1 MQITEDLQRSYRQQE
16 SELMD
21 AAGAYVGSY
30 LKAMQRIEPN
40 ASVAQIREA
49 TKVAI
54 EDSLNIFG
62 TQAAEL
68 AQGFFDQIA
77 KGEDLEVSSKT
88 YDVIDPELMDKKL
101 HYFAGKLVNG
111 DHFGFRKSVTDLTR
125 YYVKRTAFENVRR
138 NCQDNEIR
146 YARVPSGRETC
157 AFCFMLSSRGFVY
170 HSEKTARG
178 QSTHGMHQH
187 CDCIIV
193 PGVEG
198 VTKIEGYDPDLMYER
213 WKQCA
218 ETVGI
223 DPVAKSED
231 KRRAIMAELA
241 TRDWKWL
248 YSGKEPAITFA
259 SNSLKNEI
267 ESKRPEEIRTSE
279 RLKKHGIKPS
289 FIHDEEH
296 YHDSKTGLQQT
307 VGLSDY
313 ANKYEIKTLLSA
325 SKESSIDRHLRRTA
339 KKKRVDAVVFDNY
352 ENSGM
357 SDRDLVKYIQENT
370 RFNGRI
376 YILTHNEEL
385 KRIK

>member
-198 VTKIEGYDPDLMYER
+198 VTKIEGYDPDLMYKR

-218 ETVGI
+218 RAVGI
-223 DPVAKSED
+223 EADLYSFKNRSKIIEEVK
-231 KRRAIMAELA
+231 K
-241 TRDWKWL
+241 RDWKWL
-248 YSGKEPAITFA
+248 YSDKRDY
-259 SNSLKNEI
+259 S
-267 ESKRPEEIRTSE
+267 SKVTYIKPEEQLTDNEKKGIACLSSNGFSVIVNREDPKALANIDLSINGEPWEMKNIGDGSHSLNDRMRDAAHKWRKMGLDERKMKIVITSE
-279 RLKKHGIKPS
+279 GRTKNIEETTEEIHRRLKLGQEAL
-289 FIHDEEH
+289 FIDQRG
-296 YHDSKTGLQQT
+296 T
-307 VGLSDY
+307 
-313 ANKYEIKTLLSA
+313 I
-325 SKESSIDRHLRRTA
+325 IR
-339 KKKRVDAVVFDNY
+339 
-352 ENSGM
+352 
-357 SDRDLVKYIQENT
+357 IQ
-370 RFNGRI
+370 
-376 YILTHNEEL
+376 
-385 KRIK
+385 K

>member
-21 AAGAYVGSY
+21 AAGAYVESY

-198 VTKIEGYDPDLMYER
+198 VTKIEGYDPDLMYKR

-218 ETVGI
+218 RAVGI
-223 DPVAKSED
+223 EADLYSFKNRSKIIEEVK
-231 KRRAIMAELA
+231 K
-241 TRDWKWL
+241 RDWKWL
-248 YSGKEPAITFA
+248 YSDKRDY
-259 SNSLKNEI
+259 S
-267 ESKRPEEIRTSE
+267 SKVTYIKPEEQLTDNEKKGIACLSSNGFSVIVNREDPKALANIDLSINGEPWEMKNIGDGSHSLNDRMRDAAHKWRKMGLDERKMKIVITSE
-279 RLKKHGIKPS
+279 GRTKNIEETTEEIHRRLKLGQEAL
-289 FIHDEEH
+289 FIDQRG
-296 YHDSKTGLQQT
+296 T
-307 VGLSDY
+307 
-313 ANKYEIKTLLSA
+313 I
-325 SKESSIDRHLRRTA
+325 IR
-339 KKKRVDAVVFDNY
+339 
-352 ENSGM
+352 
-357 SDRDLVKYIQENT
+357 IQ
-370 RFNGRI
+370 
-376 YILTHNEEL
+376 
-385 KRIK
+385 K